1 MNPILQK
8 LYRNDT
14 TTAIEDILTKY
25 ARQWFAV
32 VNFLYFANAMKYH
45 LFENLQQQIDF
56 DYSDALLQSD
66 FLLPDG
72 IALQIWDKF
81 ENKKEPKTH
90 NLNGTDL
97 TPAFLHHVVQNYD
110 IELYIVSVYDEKIG
124 KWPERLEK
132 WVEKIRETYGIQRI
146 YSYQTPYSH
155 RWEDYPF
162 TRRAQAPKADTTV
175 RVLLHCTGTPF
186 QEIWTTKN
194 LAWFKEKN
202 ILVMNV
208 GGFIDFASWFEKRA
222 PKWMVK
228 GRVFETFY
236 RLFTNPKKNI
246 KKFLVMFGAFRVM
259 GKKIL
264 SKLKKMKKKILG

>member
-1 MNPILQK
+1 MNIILEK
-8 LYRNDT
+8 LYRNNT
-14 TTAIEDILTKY
+14 TKAIEDILTHY
-25 ARQWFAV
+25 AHQWFAV

-56 DYSDALLQSD
+56 DYSDALMQGD

-72 IALQIWDKF
+72 IALQLWDTC
-81 ENKKEPKTH
+81 ENKNYPKTY

-97 TPAFLHHVVQNYD
+97 TPAFLHHVSQNYD
-110 IELYIVSVYDEKIG
+110 IELYIVSVYDENIG

-132 WVEKIRETYGIQRI
+132 WVENIKETYGIQKV
-146 YSYQTPYSH
+146 YSYQTQYAE
-155 RWEDYPF
+155 RGKDYPF
-162 TRRAQAPKADTTV
+162 SKRAQEQKSGTTV

-186 QEIWTTKN
+186 QEIWTKKN
-194 LAWFKEKN
+194 MAWFKEKN
-202 ILVMNV
+202 MLVMNV
-208 GGFIDFASWFEKRA
+208 GWFIDFASWFEKRA

-246 KKFLVMFGAFRVM
+246 KKFLVMFGVFRVM
-259 GKKIL
+259 WKNAYIN
-264 SKLKKMKKKILG
+264 LKKKFKR

>member
-14 TTAIEDILTKY
+14 TKAIEDILTHY
-25 ARQWFAV
+25 AHRWFAV

-72 IALQIWDKF
+72 IALQLWDKF
-81 ENKKEPKTH
+81 ENKKLPKTH

-97 TPAFLHHVVQNYD
+97 TPAFLHYVTQNYD
-110 IELYIVSVYDEKIG
+110 VELYIVSVYDEKIG

-132 WVEKIRETYGIQRI
+132 WVEKIKEIYGIQMI
-146 YSYQTPYSH
+146 YSYQTPYSQ
-155 RWEDYPF
+155 RGQEYPF

-186 QEIWTTKN
+186 QELWTTKN
-194 LAWFKEKN
+194 ISWFQEKN
-202 ILVMNV
+202 MLVMNV
-208 GGFIDFASWFEKRA
+208 GWFIDFASWFEKRA

-236 RLFTNPKKNI
+236 RLCTNPKKNI
-246 KKFLVMFGAFRVM
+246 KKFLVMFGVFRVM
-259 GKKIL
+259 GKNIIAN
-264 SKLKKMKKKILG
+264 LKTKKKRIFG